1 MVGIYKITNLINNKS
16 YIGQSINIEK
26 RWYEHKYK
34 SQCEDDKSFN
44 SILHIAFRKYG
55 IDNFKFEIL
64 EELKTAE
71 QLDKREQYYIKLYNT
86 ITPNGYNILE
96 GGQKTRRT
104 IKYCKQC
111 GQPLKYST
119 TNYCKDCY
127 HILQYRCEHPT
138 KNILIEQVA
147 LKGFAQVARDY
158 GVTDNS
164 IKKWCKKEGLSIY
177 KKDIVDLYNKI
188 NNITPR
194 EKQIIEPKK
203 VAQIDKDTNEV
214 IRTFNSVG
222 EAARFINKGS
232 SHITEVCNGIHKTAY
247 GYKWKYI

>member
-1 MVGIYKITNLINNKS
+1 MIGIYKITNLINNKS

-34 SQCEDDKSFN
+34 SQCEDDRSFN

-64 EELKTAE
+64 EELKTVE
-71 QLDKREQYYIKLYNT
+71 QLDKKEQYYIRLYDT

-96 GGQKTRRT
+96 GGQKTRKT

-119 TNYCKDCY
+119 TDYCKDCY
-127 HILQYRCEHPT
+127 HILQYKCEHPT
-138 KNILIEQVA
+138 KDILIEQIA
-147 LKGFAQVARDY
+147 LKGFSKVAKEY

-164 IKKWCKKEGLSIY
+164 VKNGVKKKDYQFIKKIL
-177 KKDIVDLYNKI
+177 
-188 NNITPR
+188 
-194 EKQIIEPKK
+194 
-203 VAQIDKDTNEV
+203 
-214 IRTFNSVG
+214 
-222 EAARFINKGS
+222 
-232 SHITEVCNGIHKTAY
+232 
-247 GYKWKYI
+247 